1 MEREHNSSARP
12 RIITKTSLGILICR
26 IGKIGRPEAALVHK
40 RYTYSYA
47 EFVYGRYSRHSVRSV
62 EALFDQM
69 TVDELLD
76 IWSLNFSQMW
86 YRMWLAAEKKELF
99 NKKQAKFQ
107 TAWLKDDGGATLRR
121 MVSQA
126 RPSGAL
132 LWEPPKGKPLTPSE
146 SGVLTAVREVREEAR
161 IAKRDYR
168 LIPGLRRQV
177 SYVHMGVRYITLF
190 YVALA
195 NPWLARQEILG
206 RAGGGALGSIEQLSE
221 VSEVRWMDIEMMR
234 IIEGPEKRLSKLLGP
249 IFGLV
254 KKFVQGKWGDRMHN
268 PLAEADIG
276 KLLAK
281 YAQPTRDAEEGW
293 HVVKSR
299 SRKIAG
305 KSAPNR
311 RPRKWNRKDKSPEPI
326 TEWNTKEGRI
336 IMHAH

>member
-1 MEREHNSSARP
+1 
-12 RIITKTSLGILICR
+12 
-26 IGKIGRPEAALVHK
+26 
-40 RYTYSYA
+40 
-47 EFVYGRYSRHSVRSV
+47 
-62 EALFDQM
+62 M

-107 TAWLKDDGGATLRR
+107 TAWLKDDGGGTLRR

-126 RPSGAL
+126 RPTGTL

-177 SYVHMGVRYITLF
+177 SYVHMGVRYVTLF
-190 YVALA
+190 YVAIA

-221 VSEVRWMDIEMMR
+221 VSEVRWMDIEMIR
-234 IIEGPEKRLSKLLGP
+234 LIEGAEKRLSKLLNP

-254 KKFVQGKWGDRMHN
+254 KKFVHGKWGDRSHN

-281 YAQPTRDAEEGW
+281 YAQPVCDAGDEWHLVKGRSKRNARKATTR
-293 HVVKSR
+293 H
-299 SRKIAG
+299 
-305 KSAPNR
+305 
-311 RPRKWNRKDKSPEPI
+311 RPRKRNQKAEPL
-326 TEWNTKEGRI
+326 EPASAGQ
-336 IMHAH
+336 HAKTGPIV